1 MTRRQSLLVWL
12 LIIVVGAAI
21 GQAFKEWRLWPPPPP
36 PQSGEIVA
44 GRARVIDG
52 DTIEIGA
59 RRIRL
64 FGIDAPEGRQDCR
77 DAAGRDYACGNDARR
92 ALIEAIGGRDVSCAA
107 TGATTYDRVV
117 ALCRVDGRD
126 LGDAMVRAGHAL
138 ELRQHSRGQYTA
150 AEREA
155 RANRRGLW
163 AGSFERPAQW
173 RKEHPR

>member
-1 MTRRQSLLVWL
+1 MSRRQSLLTWL
-12 LIIVVGAAI
+12 IVIVIGAAA
-21 GQAFKEWRLWPPPPP
+21 GQAFKEWLASVTSSP
-36 PQSGEIVA
+36 PQSGEIIA

-52 DTIEIGA
+52 DSIEIGS

-64 FGIDAPEGRQDCR
+64 FGIDAPEGQQDCR
-77 DAAGRDYACGNDARR
+77 DAAGRDYACGSEARR
-92 ALIEAIGGRDVSCAA
+92 ALSDAIGGREVSCAA
-107 TGATTYDRVV
+107 TGATTFDRAV

-126 LGDAMVRAGHAL
+126 LSDAMVRSGHAL

-155 RANRRGLW
+155 RDSRRGLW